1 MFAVLLHYA
10 HIVSR
15 VLKAIAMLLGGIM
28 LESGAWSLA
37 DIVITAIGGYLSIK
51 AIIDISDYFMEVKL

>member
-1 MFAVLLHYA
+1 MFAVLLHYTRV
-10 HIVSR
+10 VSR

-37 DIVITAIGGYLSIK
+37 DIVITAVGGYLSIK
-51 AIIDISDYFMEVKL
+51 AILDISDYFMEAKV